1 MDKLKQ
7 YCECR
12 DSMGCTIKALQ
23 EIIVNKCEIVKF
35 HYFVPSIVVF
45 WQNFAKIELFW
56 SICILKGAEIKLAK
70 LKWIWRVMQQFWM
83 LASYFWF
90 SGQFYVAWVHCIH
103 QKPNLISS
111 KKLIHISSKVFGTF
125 LYSLTIINFFTNT
138 NSPCFIDTIFRKYF
152 VLLLFIGPSS
162 VWCWVTWKF
171 N

>member
-7 YCECR
+7 YCECQ

-83 LASYFWF
+83 SVSYFWF
-90 SGQFYVAWVHCIH
+90 SGQFYLTWVHCIR
-103 QKPNLISS
+103 QKLNPIS
-111 KKLIHISSKVFGTF
+111 ITKVFQSF
-125 LYSLTIINFFTNT
+125 CHLLYSPNHKTFKEGQKIYEKD
-138 NSPCFIDTIFRKYF
+138 SDTI
-152 VLLLFIGPSS
+152 
-162 VWCWVTWKF
+162 CWRNFDKCW
-171 N
+171 